1 MKIRQLLVREIISAK
16 GLKYCNFNGFLIEI
30 SSIFKEFIDH
40 NFQNIN
46 LLLKWSRQ
54 NEEEVTYSSTDYQ
67 QFQPFLTTIVYRH
80 QSHTHSPVK
89 YLWGSFL
96 QE

>member
-1 MKIRQLLVREIISAK
+1 M
-16 GLKYCNFNGFLIEI
+16 FLIET
-30 SSIFKEFIDH
+30 SSIFIEFIDL

-46 LLLKWSRQ
+46 LLLKWNRQ
-54 NEEEVTYSSTDYQ
+54 NEEEVTFSSTYDQ
-67 QFQPFLTTIVYRH
+67 QFQPFLTTVAYRY
-80 QSHTHSPVK
+80 QRHTQNPVK